1 LPGPLGGHPPK
12 DTGRAWKEIFVQRH
26 IAFFNFPAIGHVNPT
41 VGVVEELVKRGHR
54 VTCTVTDHFAPIAKA
69 AGGEPVRYDSVFGDF
84 YRAPLTAEENVGE
97 GLRCLNESLSLVE
110 QVAPFYEENRPDVIV
125 HDFMAWGARFLA
137 AKNDIP
143 LIRTYPVFGAN
154 EHFSIREKFPVAEM
168 NDPQMM
174 DAVKKLAGVLP
185 QFGLP
190 ADPMGFLSKIEKLGV
205 IFLPREFQYAG
216 ETFDERFVFT
226 GPCIAERPYQGAWQ
240 PASADRPVL
249 LISLGTSARGWPE
262 FFTMAIEAFG
272 GSEWDVLITVGE
284 HTDPAD
290 LGPLPANV
298 DVRRYAP
305 QLDVLRHARL
315 FINHGGMNSTM
326 ESLYNGVPMVTVP
339 QTNEQRANALRVEE
353 LGLGRLLAKEDV
365 TVRSLREIADQVTGD
380 ASVTERVRA
389 MRERMRSVDG
399 PAVAAD
405 AVEAYLAEH
414 LAEQS

>member
-1 LPGPLGGHPPK
+1 M
-12 DTGRAWKEIFVQRH
+12 RRH
-26 IAFFNFPAIGHVNPT
+26 IAFFNFPAVGHVNPT
-41 VGVVEELVKRGHR
+41 VGMIEELAKRGHR
-54 VTCTVTDHFAPIAKA
+54 VTCTVTEHFAPIMKA
-69 AGGEPVRYDSVFGDF
+69 AGAEPVRYESVFGDF
-84 YRAPLTAEENVGE
+84 YRVPLTPEETAGE
-97 GLRCLNESLSLVE
+97 GLRSLNEAISLVA

-125 HDFMAWGARFLA
+125 HDFMAWGARFFA
-137 AKNDIP
+137 AKNGIP
-143 LIRTYPVFGAN
+143 LVRTYPVFGAN
-154 EHFSIREKFPVAEM
+154 EHFSIREKFPVAGP
-168 NDPQMM
+168 NDPQIVE
-174 DAVKKLAGVLP
+174 AVRKLAGVLP

-190 ADPMGFLSKIEKLGV
+190 ADPMGFLTHIEKLAV

-226 GPCIAERPYQGAWQ
+226 GPCIAERPYQGTWQ
-240 PASADRPVL
+240 PASPDRPVL

-262 FFTMAIEAFG
+262 FFQMAIKAFG
-272 GSEWDVLITVGE
+272 DSEWDVLITVGE

-326 ESLYNGVPMVTVP
+326 ESLNNGVPMVLVP

-365 TVRSLREIADQVTGD
+365 TVESLREVAARVTGD
-380 ASVTERVRA
+380 APVAERVRA

-405 AVEAYLAEH
+405 AVETYLAG
-414 LAEQS
+414 LD

>member
-1 LPGPLGGHPPK
+1 M
-12 DTGRAWKEIFVQRH
+12 QRH
-26 IAFFNFPAIGHVNPT
+26 IAFFNFPAVGHVNPT

-54 VTCTVTDHFAPIAKA
+54 VTCTVTDHFAPVVKA
-69 AGGEPVRYDSVFGDF
+69 AGAEPVRYDSVFGGF
-84 YRAPLTAEENVGE
+84 YRVPLTAEENAGE
-97 GLRCLNESLSLVE
+97 GLRCLNEGLSLVE

-125 HDFMAWGARFLA
+125 HDFMAWGARFFA
-137 AKNDIP
+137 AKNDVP

-154 EHFSIREKFPVAEM
+154 EHFSIREKFPVAAL
-168 NDPQMM
+168 NDPRMI

-190 ADPMGFLSKIEKLGV
+190 ADPMGFLSKIEELGI
-205 IFLPREFQYAG
+205 IFLPRDFQYAG

-226 GPCIAERPYQGAWQ
+226 GPCIAERPYQGTWR

-272 GSEWDVLITVGE
+272 DSEWEVLITVGE
-284 HTDPAD
+284 HTDPAG

-326 ESLYNGVPMVTVP
+326 ESLHNGVPMVAVP

-353 LGLGRLLAKEDV
+353 LGLGLLLAKEDV
-365 TVRSLREIADQVTGD
+365 TVQRLREVADQVTGD
-380 ASVTERVRA
+380 ASVTDRVRA
-389 MRERMRSVDG
+389 MRERMRSVNG

-405 AVEAYLAEH
+405 AVEAYLAE
-414 LAEQS
+414 QR